1 MNTTFPISISS
12 MILNSTHVICFHIL
26 QEINEEWLSDKS
38 RFAYDGL
45 KRQRLTVPLVK
56 NEEGNLAPTD
66 WEEALTRVAAQVNT
80 LVRTQLKHLKLTLSF
95 QLLFKIGCNK

>member
-1 MNTTFPISISS
+1 MYEMNKAFPITISS
-12 MILNSTHVICFHIL
+12 MILNSIHAMFL

-56 NEEGNLAPTD
+56 NEEGNLTPTD

-80 LVRTQLKHLKLTLSF
+80 LIRILLK
-95 QLLFKIGCNK
+95 I